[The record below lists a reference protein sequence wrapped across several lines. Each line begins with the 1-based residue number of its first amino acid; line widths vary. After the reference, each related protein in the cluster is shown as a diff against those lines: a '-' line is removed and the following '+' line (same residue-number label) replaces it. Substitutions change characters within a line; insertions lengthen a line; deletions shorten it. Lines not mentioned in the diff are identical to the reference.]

1 VSTAE
6 SQDELRTLLTD
17 SGAAVMLEQGT
28 GDAPGGVRV
37 APRSVAELARAV
49 AVLRAQRM
57 PVRVRGA
64 GDAPE
69 VPGPGGALLE
79 LTALD
84 RIASVDGAACIAR
97 VEAGCSMA
105 ALEAAAGREGCTLG
119 ALLPSVRA
127 GSVGHWLAGP
137 TGGERGIPGSRRE
150 TAALSVTAVLA
161 SARIAESRAVPRSA
175 AGPDLDHLALGGAG
189 RLAVIAAAVIRL
201 LPEAPLLAVSWEAGS
216 TGAAVEALARFC
228 LDRLAPTR
236 VRLAVLPDG
245 SVRLAAGFEGSRSAQ
260 LLRQRAART
269 ARHLFKELR
278 EIRSGELR
286 DERSEGDAAAAFLRA
301 PAPAHAVEIDADW
314 ECLRSWALQ
323 PAASAPGSELAL
335 CGLHAGGA
343 FAVLSVPGE
352 GDQPADASAVSAREA
367 GARVI
372 APRRLRARAQPWEEL
387 GGGQVWRRLVAA
399 LGVEEEQP

>member
-1 VSTAE
+1 MSPAE
-6 SQDELRTLLTD
+6 SPDELRTLLTE

-69 VPGPGGALLE
+69 VAASGGALLE

-84 RIASVDGAACIAR
+84 RIASVDGVACIAR

-105 ALEAAAGREGCTLG
+105 ALEAAARREGCPLG

-137 TGGERGIPGSRRE
+137 TGGERGVPGSRRE

-175 AGPDLDHLALGGAG
+175 AGPDLDHLALGAAG
-189 RLAVIAAAVIRL
+189 RLAVIA
-201 LPEAPLLAVSWEAGS
+201 APLLAVSWEAGS
-216 TGAAVEALARFC
+216 AGAAVAALARLC

-236 VRLAVLPDG
+236 ARLVVLPG
-245 SVRLAAGFEGSRSAQ
+245 GGVRLAAGWEGSHSAD

-269 ARHLFKELR
+269 ARHVFRELR
-278 EIRSGELR
+278 EVRSGELR
-286 DERSEGDAAAAFLRA
+286 DARGEGEEAAAFLRA
-301 PAPAHAVEIDADW
+301 PAPAHAVEIDAEW
-314 ECLRSWALQ
+314 ECLRSWARQ
-323 PAASAPGSELAL
+323 PAASAPGSELAF

-352 GDQPADASAVSAREA
+352 GDQPADASAVSARAAET
-367 GARVI
+367 RIV

-399 LGVEEEQP
+399 LGVEEDQP

>member
-1 VSTAE
+1 
-6 SQDELRTLLTD
+6 
-17 SGAAVMLEQGT
+17 
-28 GDAPGGVRV
+28 
-37 APRSVAELARAV
+37 
-49 AVLRAQRM
+49 
-57 PVRVRGA
+57 RVRGA